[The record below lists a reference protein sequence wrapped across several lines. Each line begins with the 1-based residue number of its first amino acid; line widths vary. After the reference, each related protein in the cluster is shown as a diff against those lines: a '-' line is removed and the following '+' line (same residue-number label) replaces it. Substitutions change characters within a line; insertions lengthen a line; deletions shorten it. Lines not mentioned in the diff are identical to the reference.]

1 MVSERIHVP
10 KTFIVF
16 GIFLNVDIPPQTPP
30 ESVSTPRSFFLARR
44 FCFVETALRCP
55 GREYLAPTRKL

>member
-16 GIFLNVDIPPQTPP
+16 GIFLNVDNPPQTPP
-30 ESVSTPRSFFLARR
+30 MPAFTPRSFSSEVF
-44 FCFVETALRCP
+44 F
-55 GREYLAPTRKL
+55 YS